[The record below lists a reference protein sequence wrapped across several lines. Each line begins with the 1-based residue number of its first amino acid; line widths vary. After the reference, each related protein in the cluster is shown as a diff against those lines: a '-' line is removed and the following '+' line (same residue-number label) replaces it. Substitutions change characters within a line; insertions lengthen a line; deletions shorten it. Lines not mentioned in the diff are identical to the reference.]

1 MVVRCDDAVVVLCQ
15 FLREL
20 HQSPSL
26 GRPIAHGLVR
36 GIEHACPKKESQG
49 YGHGV
54 QMRDEADG
62 QCGDDG
68 YAEVLVIP
76 MKEAQPSV
84 GSLVREQNG
93 RQYGGEQYAPFT
105 EVSAD
110 IQEVEQQQE
119 DEQLVRIELAAVLG
133 GEHAGV
139 KLRHQ
144 RTSALV
150 QQHRH
155 NDDKQ
160 GE

>member
-1 MVVRCDDAVVVLCQ
+1 MVARCDDAVVVLCQ
-15 FLREL
+15 LLREL
-20 HQSPSL
+20 HQSPFL
-26 GRPIAHGLVR
+26 GRPTAHGLAR
-36 GIEHACPKKESQG
+36 GIEHASQKKESQG
-49 YGHGV
+49 YGHSV

-62 QCGDDG
+62 QCDDDG
-68 YAEVLVIP
+68 YAEVLVIQ
-76 MKEAQPSV
+76 MQEAQPSV

-93 RQYGGEQYAPFT
+93 RQYGGEQYAPLT

-119 DEQLVRIELAAVLG
+119 DEQLMRIELADVLG

-139 KLRHQ
+139 KLCHCG
-144 RTSALV
+144 TSAFV

-155 NDDKQ
+155 SDDKQ